1 MCKILIIL
9 VLGLMLTGCNQNQ
22 PEPKSSNRD
31 INITR
36 KPLVTK
42 KHAGCKLLA
51 SGYLVCPK
59 VR

>member
-1 MCKILIIL
+1 
-9 VLGLMLTGCNQNQ
+9 MLTGCNQNQ

-59 VR
+59 VRY